1 MQRAQRDVEKLAEP
15 QVEDIVTSSCYS
27 FHLQDVKQASTL
39 SIFVFSWQTRLHRK
53 LREKRVEAL
62 EQLKSQS
69 EEVKNIERA
78 IFSSGQR
85 LGAVL
90 KENRR

>member
-1 MQRAQRDVEKLAEP
+1 M
-15 QVEDIVTSSCYS
+15 
-27 FHLQDVKQASTL
+27 
-39 SIFVFSWQTRLHRK
+39 FVFYRQTRLHRK
-53 LREKRVEAL
+53 LREKRVDAL